1 MKKSTRLV
9 IAAGAIIVLGLV
21 AARLYAADKR
31 ASPHDK
37 VTTTVGGKT
46 ITIEYGRPFKK
57 GRDIFGALVPFGE
70 VWRTGADEA
79 TTFTCD
85 GDVTIGD
92 LKVAKGSYS
101 LFTLPKATDWQLI
114 INKEAKQ
121 WGAYKYDAKSDLG
134 RTALKL
140 STSPTPVEQL
150 TISFQPAGE
159 GKVTLAI
166 SWDKTV
172 ASAVIKP

>member
-9 IAAGAIIVLGLV
+9 LAAGAVLVLALV
-21 AARLYAADKR
+21 AARLYAADKQR

-57 GRDIFGALVPFGE
+57 GREIFGGLVPFGE

-79 TTFTCD
+79 TTFTTD

-92 LKVAKGSYS
+92 LKVPKGSYS

-121 WGAYKYDAKSDLG
+121 WGAYKYDAKNDLG
-134 RTALKL
+134 RTALKV
-140 STSPTPVEQL
+140 STSATPVEQL
-150 TISFQPAGE
+150 TMSFQPAGA
-159 GKVTLAI
+159 GKTLTI

-172 ASAVIKP
+172 ASVVINP